1 MKKSLVLAVLA
12 LSILVLVGASSAFA
26 DTYSVYAGQ
35 NGTAKTATDTVTV
48 SATINPKLVLQVVT
62 PDNGQAVNFG
72 SVDPGS
78 TSTKPVTLTIWS
90 NKGYTIS
97 ETQTGAAAIG
107 LTTVNTIPG
116 SYSKSANDSGQ
127 VFSDSYKIQVPWN
140 TDPNSYTAT
149 VLYTVLQS

>member
-35 NGTAKTATDTVTV
+35 NGRLR
-48 SATINPKLVLQVVT
+48 PQLT
-62 PDNGQAVNFG
+62 PSRQRDDQPEARPSGRHAGQRPSVNFG

-97 ETQTGAAAIG
+97 ETQTGAA
-107 LTTVNTIPG
+107 P
-116 SYSKSANDSGQ
+116 SA
-127 VFSDSYKIQVPWN
+127 
-140 TDPNSYTAT
+140 
-149 VLYTVLQS
+149 